1 MDLLRREYELIGIME
16 KNLIKYAV
24 QRQIQCPICGDILDA
39 ETNCVL
45 VSMNDKASCTCVN
58 CFKDVASRKQFHPE
72 VEIHSTENVEL
83 AYFDPAQIEIHYYG
97 EKC

>member
-1 MDLLRREYELIGIME
+1 M
-16 KNLIKYAV
+16 

-45 VSMNDKASCTCVN
+45 ASMNDKASCTCVN

-83 AYFDPAQIEIHYYG
+83 AYFDPAQMEIHFYDVTVREG
-97 EKC
+97 SPWGFTSDEDD